1 MKKELRFL
9 FALFFLLELT
19 FAQQFPVRIVPRVS
33 APAPVNFY
41 NYADET
47 SLNSPVTVQIFLNDL
62 TVASRQIRLKTYFE
76 GGNINFTSKDFVLG
90 SEPLFIEGG
99 IPLTLTNTQLA
110 PYYKLENIQGI
121 SSVVY
126 GRPIPEGSY
135 KFCFEVYDF
144 ASGAKLSAK
153 QCATVFIFKNEPP
166 ILNFPQNGTNI
177 EPTDFEN
184 IAFQWTPRHINVS
197 NVEYEFSLVE
207 IWDNNVNPQTAFL
220 SQAPIY
226 EETTRRTTLI
236 YGPDKPQ
243 LLPGKKYAWR
253 VKAKALQGLEEIGL
267 FKNQGFSEIFWFSRT
282 APCLVPENVSAEA
295 KGTSKINVFWDQ
307 DPTIHSE
314 YIIAYRE
321 ADNPEAHWFT
331 KKTNSSW
338 ATIWNLKAGV
348 TYEYKIKGKCTYQYS
363 NYSEPQYITTD
374 MVTNEDANYN
384 CGIVP
389 DAIAI
394 SNREP
399 HPGLYIGD
407 QITAGDFKVTLT
419 NITSQS
425 SGVISGN
432 GFVSI
437 PYLNFAK
444 FAVTFNGIL
453 VNSSNQLAEGEIV
466 TLYDPKF
473 GEGASMTVD
482 VNIDIAEA
490 ISGDSTD
497 KDGVKVDFVITEITI
512 DENGALVVT
521 GVDKD
526 GKPDQAVIPGNTDV
540 TVTDANGDVWSYG
553 EDGKITKGEAAEGGA
568 VTNETTNGVDSDG
581 EYNAITAKGVVV
593 YFKRSGFYYFDKK
606 PEGSYEKLNEH
617 YKSLAHN
624 GGKYHIGYK
633 AISDN
638 KGKDIIQAKVEITDS
653 SIKRDSIIFKTKEG
667 AKVNILRWDDATN
680 TADLELE
687 RKFDYADE
695 EIVAVI
701 RSKEDPKKFDIAG
714 SLLVTHLASDKLEPI
729 NVTLVPVFKGGS
741 ESEIKDKLSK
751 LKNEVTEIYS
761 KSGVRLNIQFVENIS
776 LDQIYD
782 WDKNSQIEVGD
793 SNMLSN
799 YTSSEKFFN
808 NYIKRQTFYNKKSYY
823 VLVTDIST
831 NKIDVKGFMPLK
843 RQFGFVFDAN
853 VSDDKMRAKTLAH
866 ELGHGI
872 FGLEHPWEEFGT
884 PEGATDF
891 LMDNADGTVLNHL
904 DWKKMHAP
912 GIQIYWF
919 QDDEDGELGGLYWLT
934 PDWKAFT
941 VPNTKSIANKVE
953 GDKYVKGSV
962 PGFKITKDKDN
973 SIYYYAK
980 FNAQGSFEGYYS
992 NKEKKF
998 YDLKTSI
1005 LSDNDSIAVFNFNG
1019 VCGKNSYYKAK
1030 WENVKGQKGKNPI
1043 VAENLRSKITL
1054 IKCSSQT
1061 QQTSNCNSFVAL
1073 SYDKEEDVSSL
1084 DKYQAKLNESLSTAL
1099 AQIENT
1105 SSIET
1110 RDKGNFSHLQFIN
1123 GKDINALEAAKN
1135 YEILEDKLHLLA
1147 HYTDTYFV
1155 VSFLQLES
1163 TNTSIP
1169 TALLSDMAE
1178 KSIVENQ
1185 AFINGK
1191 KVVHLVLSSSNY
1203 ESIFGVGLFNNDV
1216 CYNIGYGQNS
1226 SNIVLPSE
1234 VEKGDSPFTDII
1246 NVFKTIE
1253 KPLNLYA
1260 TVIKSDFSVH
1270 TLQRKSRNN
1279 VRGFPLIN
1287 ALSTLKSPY
1296 LKLIEK
1302 KLRDKKTEV
1311 GDKPKEDASIPK
1323 KLEYERKFIKWK
1335 KEYDTLIL
1343 EAEDKDAEAIE
1354 NNNKDYFE
1362 KVNGEIQLREVY
1374 ITNET
1379 FDNGLQ
1385 MKYANFHF
1393 DKDENFD
1400 FLVSIAYTFDS
1411 YGKLDTKKHF
1421 YDGEINPNEVIYG
1434 MIDAASLFFA
1444 PVGLDTV
1451 FDFVGLA
1458 FATYNKDTG
1467 RVLEYSFGVAMFGYA
1482 QYGTKLIKSYKLAK
1496 LKKADESYEYII
1508 KRAEEELAEGEELL
1522 TEIAGKSVQDARN
1535 RLRSEGFVADI
1546 IDGVGEISAAN
1557 HMLVLGGDLGKTT
1570 ERLQAIESQTVD
1582 NVIDIVVHGAD
1593 NKIIV
1598 DGNEV
1603 TDIVNIKKWLEDN
1616 HPNADKVRLLSCTN
1630 LEGAQDFANKLGDK
1644 FTVQATDG
1652 YIRVHNDGLVT
1663 VVPRQP
1669 NGSTQWYELGANR
1682 QEKVLPENARPRG
1695 PDADKLDDVVYA
1707 DDFLEL
1713 STRTIDEINWAEL
1726 LQNYPDLAKKVE
1738 DKFDNIEERGKFVA
1752 DLLHKKV
1759 LQSPRIKKEELLQQN
1774 LDKVSEIHIDSWKV
1788 LQKSNPDLGKS
1799 LSNLEGFS
1807 VVLERFNKLEKD
1819 LQNEFLKAISTTKLS
1834 VASKKVKSGPSGKVY
1849 NDDLLINN
1857 IKNFKEIDNSEDIID
1872 IWLELKKYKKEVNS
1886 QYNFKDI
1893 AAISK
1898 KKLEIEDVVIN
1909 YGLRDYNLHK
1919 LLDKFGYVICAKYAD
1934 GAKNVAGNTFKQ
1946 LLKYFSEG
1954 KPDFAFGN
1962 SFDDLIK
1969 AYEVK
1974 IDGKI
1979 FTLETYL
1986 KETKGGS
1993 KKAKKFFDA
2002 LKKSKKF
2009 NGFESHHILVIE
2021 LLKSKGFRKWYEK
2034 LGNTRIALN
2043 GEDSLLNVIMLE
2055 KFENDWGVH
2064 ASHKDYN
2071 DALIFVIN
2079 ERWRFYKREGSV
2091 DDAINQIDRDIITI
2105 VEKVKEKLV
2114 KESVIGSGE
2123 KLSENWIRTKVN
2135 NIIDIPTLREML
2147 NN

>member
-135 KFCFEVYDF
+135 NFCFEVYDF

-307 DPTIHSE
+307 DPTVHSE

-321 ADNPEAHWFT
+321 ADNPDAHWFT

-363 NYSEPQYITTD
+363 DYSEPQYITTD

-444 FAVTFNGIL
+444 FAVTFNGVL

-490 ISGDSTD
+490 IGGDSTD

-521 GVDKD
+521 GVDENGD
-526 GKPDQAVIPGNTDV
+526 PQEAIIPGNTDV
-540 TVTDANGDVWSYG
+540 TITDANGDVWSYG
-553 EDGKITKGEAAEGGA
+553 EDGKITKGEGAEGGA
-568 VTNETTNGVDSDG
+568 VTDATTNGVDSDG

-593 YFKRSGFYYFDKK
+593 YFKRSGFYHFDKK
-606 PEGSYEKLNEH
+606 PEGSYEKLDEH
-617 YKSLAHN
+617 YKSLAYD

-638 KGKDIIQAKVEITDS
+638 KGKDIIQAKVEITDN

-729 NVTLVPVFKGGS
+729 NVTLVPVG
-741 ESEIKDKLSK
+741 I
-751 LKNEVTEIYS
+751 NEVNDEVKTRVAEIYA
-761 KSGVRLNIQFVENIS
+761 KSGVRLNLQDYKAVS
-776 LDQIYD
+776 LDEIYE
-782 WDKNSQIEVGD
+782 WDKNNDGRLEVGE
-793 SNMLSN
+793 SGMTSY
-799 YTSSEKFFN
+799 YTSEQKAFKNF
-808 NYIKRQTFYNKKSYY
+808 IKQKNTYNKKTYY
-823 VLVTDIST
+823 VFVTNVGTTRGTGI
-831 NKIDVKGFMPLK
+831 NGFMPLK
-843 RQFGFVFDAN
+843 SQFGFVFIHDQN
-853 VSDDKMRAKTLAH
+853 NTVEKQAKTMAH

-872 FGLEHPWEEFGT
+872 FGLEHPWEEFST
-884 PEGATDF
+884 PKGATDF
-891 LMDNADGTVLNHL
+891 LMDNGDGTVLNHL
-904 DWKKMHAP
+904 DWKKIHAP

-934 PDWKAFT
+934 PDWKVFT

-962 PGFKITKDKDN
+962 PGFKIKKDKDN

-998 YDLKTSI
+998 YDLKTST

-1084 DKYQAKLNESLSTAL
+1084 DKYQTKLNESLSTAL

-1105 SSIET
+1105 SSTET

-1163 TNTSIP
+1163 NNTSIP

-1178 KSIVENQ
+1178 KSIIANQ

-1270 TLQRKSRNN
+1270 TLQKQSKSN

-1287 ALSTLKSPY
+1287 VLSTLKSPY
-1296 LKLIEK
+1296 LKLIDK

-1311 GDKPKEDASIPK
+1311 GELKEDASTQE

-1335 KEYDTLIL
+1335 KEYDALIL

-1354 NNNKDYFE
+1354 NNNKHYFE

-1385 MKYANFHF
+1385 MEYANFHF

-1411 YGKLDTKKHF
+1411 YGNLDTKKHF

-1508 KRAEEELAEGEELL
+1508 KKAEEELAEGEELL

-1535 RLRSEGFVADI
+1535 RLRSEGFVVDI

-1570 ERLQAIESQTVD
+1570 KRLQAIESQTAD

-1603 TDIVNIKKWLEDN
+1603 PDIVNIKKWLEDN

-1695 PDADKLDDVVYA
+1695 PDADKLDDVTYA

-1713 STRTIDEINWAEL
+1713 STRSIDDINWAEL
-1726 LQNYPDLAKKVE
+1726 LQNYPDLAKKIE
-1738 DKFDNIEERGKFVA
+1738 GKFDNLEERGKFIA
-1752 DLLHKKV
+1752 DLFVKKGV
-1759 LQSPRIKKEELLQQN
+1759 KLPKILVRELLFKNIDQITDKHIDAWKILQRSHPDLVKNFDN
-1774 LDKVSEIHIDSWKV
+1774 LD
-1788 LQKSNPDLGKS
+1788 
-1799 LSNLEGFS
+1799 GFS
-1807 VVLERFNKLEKD
+1807 NVLESFNTMKKSMQE
-1819 LQNEFLKAISTTKLS
+1819 EFLRVLS
-1834 VASKKVKSGPSGKVY
+1834 FVDSKKVSSVNKD
-1849 NDDLLINN
+1849 NLLANN
-1857 IKNFKEIDNSEDIID
+1857 IKNLKDEHIEA
-1872 IWLELKKYKKEVNS
+1872 WLELAEYDVNAKFNFQDLYDLANKRKKIEVIVLDYGDRNTDL
-1886 QYNFKDI
+1886 KDLLKLFGFEN
-1893 AAISK
+1893 AADAAKWSGK
-1898 KKLEIEDVVIN
+1898 VN
-1909 YGLRDYNLHK
+1909 DYNIEALEK
-1919 LLDKFGYVICAKYAD
+1919 LTGEAYEKMKKAYTFEVYV
-1934 GAKNVAGNTFKQ
+1934 
-1946 LLKYFSEG
+1946 EG
-1954 KPDFAFGN
+1954 KKITYAVKGN
-1962 SFDDLIK
+1962 DWKGFFK
-1969 AYEVK
+1969 E
-1974 IDGKI
+1974 
-1979 FTLETYL
+1979 L
-1986 KETKGGS
+1986 KEATEH
-1993 KKAKKFFDA
+1993 
-2002 LKKSKKF
+2002 F
-2009 NGFESHHILVIE
+2009 NGFQSHHIFVIE
-2021 LLKSKGFRKWYEK
+2021 AIKRSEGYRIWYDRVGHT
-2034 LGNTRIALN
+2034 LMDVN
-2043 GEDSLLNVIMLE
+2043 GKRHDGLANLIMLE
-2055 KFENDWGVH
+2055 GYTRKRVGRAERGVH
-2064 ASHKDYN
+2064 ANHDTYN
-2071 DALIFVIN
+2071 TTLINFFN
-2079 ERWRFYKREGSV
+2079 NRWKKHMNDF
-2091 DDAINQIDRDIITI
+2091 DDIDEVMEVFGDEVLR
-2105 VEKVKEKLV
+2105 VQEKLQDLLLE
-2114 KESVIGSGE
+2114 KCVIGHRNPSGE
-2123 KLSENWIRTKVN
+2123 WIRTKVDDLIN
-2135 NIIDIPTLREML
+2135 ESVLMEML
-2147 NN
+2147 N